1 MKKGFVSCLL
11 FMCLGMAGCQQKDVE
26 IRIIPQPQSVET
38 TSGTYRL
45 QKQATFTSN
54 LPETEGKEFAE
65 YVQASPLG
73 LQLSTEES
81 EKAAVQFVI
90 IAPGNEHDSTESYQ
104 LEITSKG
111 IDRKSVV

>member
-1 MKKGFVSCLL
+1 M
-11 FMCLGMAGCQQKDVE
+11 FMCLGMVGCQQKDVE

-81 EKAAVQFVI
+81 RKKRLFSLSNCSPATNMIRQRA
-90 IAPGNEHDSTESYQ
+90 
-104 LEITSKG
+104 TS
-111 IDRKSVV
+111 

>member
-65 YVQASPLG
+65 YVQARANVSVTYYPYINVYQG
-73 LQLSTEES
+73 RETLQL
-81 EKAAVQFVI
+81 VI
-90 IAPGNEHDSTESYQ
+90 RNYC
-104 LEITSKG
+104 
-111 IDRKSVV
+111 